1 MTNKEYLTKALN
13 GLNLSDDDI
22 EIIMVKGGVQAD
34 AEVDCKQCDTVVYD
48 RFSVILKGTMQNVS
62 EGGYSVSWNMDAV
75 KMYYNALCHELGK
88 DNVLATRPKIRNR
101 SNMW

>member
-1 MTNKEYLTKALN
+1 MAKKKYLTKPMN
-13 GLNLSDDDI
+13 GLNLSDGNM
-22 EIIMVKGGVQAD
+22 ENIMVKGGVQAD
-34 AEVDCKQCDTVVYD
+34 AEVDCKQCDTAGDD

-101 SNMW
+101 SNIW